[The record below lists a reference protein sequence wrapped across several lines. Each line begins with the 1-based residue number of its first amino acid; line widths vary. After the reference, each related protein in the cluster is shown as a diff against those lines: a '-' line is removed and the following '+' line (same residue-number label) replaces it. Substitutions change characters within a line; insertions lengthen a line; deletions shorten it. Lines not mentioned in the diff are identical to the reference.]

1 MFLKMTFPDNIF
13 PEEDFKKNDGGGG
26 GVIQLLIL

>member
-1 MFLKMTFPDNIF
+1 MSLKMTFPDKIF
-13 PEEDFKKNDGGGG
+13 PEEDLKKNDGGG